1 MSEFC
6 FLTDELIAQQMSARA
21 AAAERSRYP
30 GVRRPRGRHALS
42 QRLHR
47 LADRI
52 ER

>member
-6 FLTDELIAQQMSARA
+6 FLTDELISQQMAQRA

-30 GVRRPRGRHALS
+30 GDRRPRGRHAFS
-42 QRLHR
+42 QRLRR

-52 ER
+52 DQ

>member
-6 FLTDELIAQQMSARA
+6 FLTDELIAQQQADRA

-30 GVRRPRGRHALS
+30 GERRPRGRHAFS

-52 ER
+52 DR